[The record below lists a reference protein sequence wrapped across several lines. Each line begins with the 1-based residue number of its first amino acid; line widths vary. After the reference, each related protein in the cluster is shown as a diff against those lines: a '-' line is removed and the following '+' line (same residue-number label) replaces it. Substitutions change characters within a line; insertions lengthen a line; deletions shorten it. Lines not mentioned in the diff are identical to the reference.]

1 MDYGTLLKMIRN
13 EFPSVYGNAAYY
25 NEIATWLDWYKGYVP
40 AIHVQKISN
49 GLNIQER
56 KIYRLKMAK
65 RIAEDWAS
73 SLLNEDVK
81 FVVSSDD
88 KSGIFLYGSKG
99 NRGVLGS
106 NNFETVLSNIIEQTF
121 ALGTGALV
129 LNISNISVSADG
141 TVVDGSNGKIEIQ
154 SYNSTRIIPISSR
167 NGIVTECSFVSEYK
181 VDNRTFYL
189 VSSHILSF
197 NGEYLIKN
205 QAYDSTFKITSLPEG
220 ILPLINTRSKL
231 PLFCIF
237 KTNIANNID
246 LDSPMGLSIYS
257 EALDNLACC
266 DIVYDS
272 CVREVITGQR
282 IVMMNKML
290 LTVDNDGKPIA
301 PQDVK
306 QTYMQ
311 FFGDDATSD
320 INEYIKEFHPS
331 LNTDAL
337 DKELQNQLN
346 MLSDKVGLG
355 TGYYKFDGST
365 VKTAT
370 EYIGEHNDFQR
381 NIKKMTL
388 QLTESLQKLA
398 TGILFIGKNLL
409 GQNVNDNAKVDVS
422 TTDGFVDSDNTQREQ
437 DRKDVEM
444 GIMSKAEYRAKWYG
458 ETLETAEA
466 VVSNIAKV
474 NQDTQILDNNL

>member
-1 MDYGTLLKMIRN
+1 MDYG
-13 EFPSVYGNAAYY
+13 SVIKFIKSKYGRCYSNTAFYS
-25 NEIATWLDWYKGYVP
+25 EISTWLEWYKGYVP
-40 AIHVQKISN
+40 AIHVTKISN

-65 RIAEDWAS
+65 RICEDWAS
-73 SLLNEDVK
+73 SLLNEGVK

-106 NNFETVLSNIIEQTF
+106 NNFETILSTIIEQTF
-121 ALGTGALV
+121 ALGTGAIVVDLANV
-129 LNISNISVSADG
+129 GVDADG
-141 TVVDGSNGKIEIQ
+141 EIIASEQGKINLQI
-154 SYNSTRIIPISSR
+154 YNSCRIIPISYR
-167 NGIVTECSFVSEYK
+167 NNIVTECAFVSEVQISERK
-181 VDNRTFYL
+181 HVL
-189 VSSHILSF
+189 VSAHLLSPE
-197 NGEYLIKN
+197 GEYVIENSLIDMN
-205 QAYDSTFKITSLPEG
+205 YNSVSLPAG
-220 ILPLINTRSKL
+220 YLPLIKTHSKN

-246 LDSPMGLSIYS
+246 LDSPMGLSIYA
-257 EALDNLACC
+257 EATDNLACC
-266 DIVYDS
+266 DITYDS

-290 LTVDNDGKPIA
+290 LTVDEEGKPIA

-320 INEYIKEFHPS
+320 INEYIKEFHPT
-331 LNTDAL
+331 LNTDSL

-346 MLSDKVGLG
+346 ILSDKVGLG
-355 TGYYKFDGST
+355 TGYYKFDGTS

-370 EYIGEHNDFQR
+370 EYIGQHNDFQR
-381 NIKKMTL
+381 NVKKMTT
-388 QLTESLQKLA
+388 QLTEALQKMA
-398 TGILFIGKNLL
+398 TAILFLGKNALNM
-409 GQNVNDNAKVDVS
+409 NVNDNAKIDV
-422 TTDGFVDSDNTQREQ
+422 TATDGFIDSDNDEREQ

-444 GIMSKAEYRAKWYG
+444 GLMSKAEYRAKWYG
-458 ETLETAEA
+458 ETIEVATK
-466 VVSNIAKV
+466 VVTEIEREK
-474 NQDTQILDNNL
+474 NNS